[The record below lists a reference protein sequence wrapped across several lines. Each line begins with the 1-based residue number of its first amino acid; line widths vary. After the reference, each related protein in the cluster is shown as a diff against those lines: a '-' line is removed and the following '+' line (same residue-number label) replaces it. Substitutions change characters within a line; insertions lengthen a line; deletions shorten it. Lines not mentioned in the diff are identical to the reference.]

1 MKTRPCGG
9 FSFWPLAST
18 AIVSHDRLMDT
29 SEALFPSLLGDA
41 AWRDLPG
48 PVQHMHGD
56 APRVVARGEADVE
69 GDNNVIVRMLRR
81 VLGLPSPG
89 MQQALEIC
97 IEREGSREIWTRRFA
112 RGHMR
117 SVLDRDMESA
127 DLLERLGPVTLRFQL
142 HHDANGIDWDLKRVS
157 ACGLPMPRAWFGQ
170 VLSRSSAHDGRYAF
184 AIDTRLP
191 LVGRLVAYRGWLEIV
206 SND

>member
-1 MKTRPCGG
+1 
-9 FSFWPLAST
+9 
-18 AIVSHDRLMDT
+18 
-29 SEALFPSLLGDA
+29 
-41 AWRDLPG
+41 
-48 PVQHMHGD
+48 
-56 APRVVARGEADVE
+56 
-69 GDNNVIVRMLRR
+69 
-81 VLGLPSPG
+81 

-127 DLLERLGPVTLRFQL
+127 HLLERLGPVTLRFQL